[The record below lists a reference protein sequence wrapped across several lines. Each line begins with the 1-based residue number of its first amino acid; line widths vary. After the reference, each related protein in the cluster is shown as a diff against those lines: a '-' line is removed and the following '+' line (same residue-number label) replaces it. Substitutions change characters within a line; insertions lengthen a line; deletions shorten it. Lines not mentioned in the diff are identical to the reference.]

1 MAAVQA
7 LNAHAPTGQDPDY
20 EDLLEAARLD
30 TQLEPCAR
38 RILSV
43 GCRVDGHDC
52 QIEVG
57 KDDPITG
64 DRVLAL
70 FRTRGAQPYSVYT
83 TRSAEEPALRIKHVY
98 WVNYFA

>member
-1 MAAVQA
+1 MTTAQVQDA
-7 LNAHAPTGQDPDY
+7 GTAMGHEFDY
-20 EDLLEAARLD
+20 DELLEAARAD
-30 TQLEPCAR
+30 TQLEPCSR

-43 GCRVDGHDC
+43 GCRVEGRDC

-70 FRTRGAQPYSVYT
+70 FRTRGSQPYTVYT
-83 TRSAEEPALRIKHVY
+83 SASALEPALRIKHVY
-98 WVNYFA
+98 WVDYFV

>member
-1 MAAVQA
+1 MAAVQV
-7 LNAHAPTGQDPDY
+7 LSAPTSAEPDVDY
-20 EDLLEAARLD
+20 DDLLEAARND
-30 TQLEPCAR
+30 TQLEPCSR

-43 GCRVDGHDC
+43 GCRVEGRDC

-83 TRSAEEPALRIKHVY
+83 TRSAQEPALRIKHVY

>member
-7 LNAHAPTGQDPDY
+7 PSAHATMEQDPDY
-20 EDLLEAARLD
+20 EDLLEAARAD
-30 TQLEPCAR
+30 TQLEPCTR
-38 RILSV
+38 RILSI
-43 GCRVDGHDC
+43 GCRVEGHDC

-57 KDDPITG
+57 EDDPITG

-83 TRSAEEPALRIKHVY
+83 TRSAQEPALRIKHVY